1 MEMNMI
7 LKYFYFYHFQDV
19 TIMAPSFDKFFKG
32 KLKQMPPV
40 ECAMTADQIRKPP
53 AKKAQKPAS
62 KKVIAPGAYDYT
74 SPDLDVKP
82 PNLIGQPIA
91 GIK

>member
-1 MEMNMI
+1 MI

-19 TIMAPSFDKFFKG
+19 TIMARSLDKFFKG

-53 AKKAQKPAS
+53 AKKAGQGGVRSS

-74 SPDLDVKP
+74 SPDSDVKP

-91 GIK
+91 GK